1 MQITNVTLMEHL
13 QGELDLCRLE
23 FDGGADSA
31 YIVWNH
37 TNLLEYVG
45 GQAVVTFR
53 QDFYKGTIAKF
64 VNTLAKVGVIKT
76 LERED
81 NIKLY
86 SPVADNHST
95 VCFKDIKEGQT
106 IQRVTVYVVRADQ
119 DSSSRATWANFLV
132 MDKERKIAVLR
143 LFNPSTEDFN
153 YRGRY
158 ILCDIRRNK
167 YGLSTDTVTT
177 IDTSFALSPEV
188 TIAEKYVMDAFAGD
202 SETLGVIQQSNF
214 ISFCKSYVA
223 EEPGF
228 DIVRLAIE
236 LDICNEMANL
246 VQDTNFDF
254 VRKAL
259 LYSHFTVL
267 NSESVYKP
275 EIVGFATIS
284 KFRFQDR
291 KTVLNLLHSDTEELK
306 NERAAYNA
314 IKGLADNAVKIK
326 KGLV

>member
-1 MQITNVTLMEHL
+1 MLITNVTLMEHL
-13 QGELDLCRLE
+13 QEGLDMCRLE
-23 FDGGADSA
+23 FDNGADSA
-31 YIVWNH
+31 YIVWNY
-37 TNLLEYVG
+37 TNLLEYIG

-53 QDFYKGTIAKF
+53 QDVYKGTVAKF

-95 VCFKDIKEGQT
+95 ICFRDIKEGQT
-106 IQRVTVYVVRADQ
+106 VQGVKVYVVRVDQ

-132 MDKERKIAVLR
+132 MDRERKIAVLR
-143 LFNPSTEDFN
+143 LFNPSTDDFF

-167 YGLSTDTVTT
+167 YGLSTDNITT
-177 IDTSFALSPEV
+177 IDSSFALSPEV

-202 SETLGVIQQSNF
+202 SETLGVLQQSNF
-214 ISFCKSYVA
+214 ISFCKVHIA
-223 EEPGF
+223 EEPGY
-228 DIVRLAIE
+228 DLVRLAME

-246 VQDTNFDF
+246 VQDTNFDL

-259 LYSHFTVL
+259 LYGHFTVL
-267 NSESVYKP
+267 NNESVYHP
-275 EIVGFATIS
+275 DIVGFASIS
-284 KFRFQDR
+284 KFRFHDR
-291 KTVLNLLHSDTEELK
+291 KQVLDLLYAETEDIK
-306 NERAAYNA
+306 NERAAYKA
-314 IKGLADNAVKIK
+314 IKTIADSAVKIK
-326 KGLV
+326 KGMV